1 MTARSDTERFT
12 GNVGEEEVSTKN
24 ATQIT
29 SLVGNSPGI
38 TSSRQAG

>member
-1 MTARSDTERFT
+1 MTARSDTERFA
-12 GNVGEEEVSTKN
+12 GNVGEEVSTKN

>member
-1 MTARSDTERFT
+1 MTARSDTERFV

-38 TSSRQAG
+38 PSSLQAG